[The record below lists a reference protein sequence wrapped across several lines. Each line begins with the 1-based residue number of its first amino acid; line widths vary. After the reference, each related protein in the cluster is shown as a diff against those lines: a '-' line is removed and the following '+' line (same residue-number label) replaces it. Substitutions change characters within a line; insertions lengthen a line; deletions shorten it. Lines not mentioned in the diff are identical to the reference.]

1 MTSALSRNELA
12 EGIFDQHHEAMLVV
26 DPRTLQIAEANIAAC
41 HRLGYERDA
50 LLKLPITEIESS
62 VQDVFFWDEAR
73 DGNYSEIEVMEGLY
87 KRADGSIIPVEKSL
101 RRIRSMERE
110 YLLLSFRDISGQK
123 ALDEELA
130 HSTSLLAATLE
141 ATADGILVTRLDGG
155 IGNMNQHFAR
165 MWAIP
170 HELLVEGEDR
180 KIFAFMEDQVAEPG
194 GYRERL
200 ASMSLDPEGRL
211 FDAIEL
217 SDGRCFERH
226 VIPLHID
233 GRFAGRVFSFS
244 DVTQRKRN
252 EEELRQAKLDAEAA
266 NRAKSEFLAIVS
278 HEIRTPMNGIMGMVD
293 LALDTQLTQEQQQYL
308 GMAKSSADSLL
319 AIINDILDFS
329 KVEASKLELESLPFD
344 FSTTLWETVRVLSLN
359 AEQKGLELVLD
370 IAPEVPEGMVGDPGR
385 LRQIVTNLVG
395 NSIKFTE
402 HGEIVVRV
410 GLEEE
415 QGDIC
420 CLHFLVSDTG
430 IGIPQDKQK
439 SIFEAFTQ
447 ADSSISRKFGGTGL
461 GLTIVSRLVRLMNGK
476 IWLESQTGKGTT
488 FHFTA
493 RLPRSPKPAALPP
506 QLDAL
511 RGLSA
516 VVVDDNAVSRQMV
529 AESLRRWGMP
539 PVVAANTE
547 EALRLLSSAGDG
559 GTPIRLAVIDAHMP
573 GTDGF
578 ALAEEIKRRSPST
591 TSTLMLLSSRGFRS
605 DVARCRQMGISSYL
619 TKPVSQAELLQA
631 VRAGLG
637 LDGAGHTAQHD
648 LRRAP
653 SDSTLSGLRIL
664 LAEDSQIN
672 QLLAVTILEK
682 QKHRVSVATDGAQVL
697 EALRDSNFDLI
708 LMDVQMPEMDGLEAT
723 VRIRRQEAQRG
734 GHIPII
740 AMTANTMQGDRE
752 RCLEAGMDGYIPKP
766 LRRDQL
772 FRTIECVLAGTG
784 MPDQPAPVASKS
796 NATE

>member
-1 MTSALSRNELA
+1 MSALSRNELA
-12 EGIFDQHHEAMLVV
+12 QGIFEQHREAMLVV
-26 DPRTLQIAEANIAAC
+26 DPPTLQIAEANIAAC
-41 HRLGYERDA
+41 HWLGYERDN
-50 LLKLPITEIESS
+50 LLKLPITEVESS

-73 DGNYSEIEVMEGLY
+73 EGNYSEIEAMEGLY

-101 RRIRSMERE
+101 RRIRSGERE

-123 ALDEELA
+123 AMDEELA

-165 MWAIP
+165 MWDIP

-180 KIFAFMEDQVAEPG
+180 KIFAFMEDQVSDPA

-217 SDGRCFERH
+217 KNGRCFERH

-244 DVTQRKRN
+244 DVTRRKRN

-278 HEIRTPMNGIMGMVD
+278 HEIRTPMNGILGMVD
-293 LALDTQLTQEQQQYL
+293 LALDTHLTQEQQQYL

-319 AIINDILDFS
+319 TIINDILDFS
-329 KVEASKLELESLPFD
+329 KVEASKLELESIPFD
-344 FSTTLWETVRVLSLN
+344 FGTTLWETVRVLSAN

-370 IAPEVPEGMVGDPGR
+370 IAPEVPEGVVGDPGR

-402 HGEIVVRV
+402 RGEIVVRA

-415 QGDIC
+415 RGGVC
-420 CLHFLVSDTG
+420 CLHFVVSDTG
-430 IGIPQDKQK
+430 IGIAQDKQK

-461 GLTIVSRLVRLMNGK
+461 GLTIVSRLVRLMNGR
-476 IWLESQTGKGTT
+476 IWLESESGKGTT

-493 RLPRSPKPAALPP
+493 RFPRSPRPAALPP
-506 QLDAL
+506 LDAL
-511 RGLSA
+511 RGLRA
-516 VVVDDNAVSRQMV
+516 IVVDDNAVSRHVV
-529 AESLRRWGMP
+529 AESLRRWGMLP
-539 PVVAANTE
+539 AVAASAE
-547 EALRLLSSAGDG
+547 EALRLLASAGNG
-559 GTPIRLAVIDAHMP
+559 ETSFRVAAIDAHMP

-578 ALAEEIKRRSPST
+578 ALADQLKRQSPLPIGT
-591 TSTLMLLSSRGFRS
+591 VMLLSSRGIRG
-605 DVARCRQMGISSYL
+605 DVARCRELGISSYL
-619 TKPVSQAELLQA
+619 TKPISKAELLQA
-631 VRAGLG
+631 MRAALG
-637 LDGAGHTAQHD
+637 LDDTVHVTQHVG
-648 LRRAP
+648 RRAP
-653 SDSTLSGLRIL
+653 GDSALSGLRIL
-664 LAEDSQIN
+664 LAEDSEIN
-672 QLLAVTILEK
+672 QLLAVTMLEK
-682 QKHRVSVATDGAQVL
+682 QKHRVTVAADGVQVL
-697 EALRDSNFDLI
+697 KALRHSDFDLI

-723 VRIRRQEAQRG
+723 ARIRQQEAQRG

-772 FRTIECVLAGTG
+772 YGTIESILRPGR
-784 MPDQPAPVASKS
+784 PAPLQGKS
-796 NATE
+796 GTVD